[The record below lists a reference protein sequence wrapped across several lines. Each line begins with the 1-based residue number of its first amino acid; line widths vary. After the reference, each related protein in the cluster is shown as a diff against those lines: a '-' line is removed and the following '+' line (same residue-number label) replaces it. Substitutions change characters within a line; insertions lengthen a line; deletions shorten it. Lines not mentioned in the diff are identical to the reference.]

1 VALPRLA
8 CVAVSLFPLAARLRS
23 EPELAREAVVIV
35 EGNGSA
41 ARVIAA
47 SRLARRAGVRPGLT
61 LPQARALIPKLV
73 ARPRD
78 AECERAAQ
86 EALLEIA
93 ERFSPR
99 IEDDGEGVAY
109 LDVDGID
116 RRFRPARKGGPRG
129 TAASPSSPAA
139 AAASPEM
146 SLACALAGAA
156 EAASLPAKVGIAS
169 SKLAARIAATLAES
183 PAIVAAGEEAAFL
196 APLPLA
202 RLSPTPETLGA
213 GAPGA
218 AGTWGIPAHPGTSGT
233 PGIIDIVATLAQWGI
248 KTIGDFAR
256 LPVARVTSRLG
267 NAGRELHA
275 TARGIDPRPL
285 MPSQPPPAFHEGMDL
300 EWPLVA
306 LEPFLFVCRAALERL
321 CLRLEANGLACAR
334 LELTLRLEP
343 EGHQPRTIDLPAPT
357 RDVKTLLTLLRLD
370 LEARPPGA
378 PVAGFTLAA
387 HPDRPR
393 EAQLALY
400 GPAALSPDKLAAT
413 LARLFALLGPGRV
426 GSPRP
431 VDGHRPERQA
441 LVEYAPPPPPLT
453 PDVRRDLRSTAGRG
467 LLAVRVVRPALEI
480 EVLVQDAE
488 DAGETAPLFSQAPK
502 PRAAACRD
510 PASRSTPVSPA
521 PIRKSPTSEPPP
533 APDPFQAPEPRA
545 AASQAPA
552 PFETSG
558 PFEAPN
564 SFEAPESPEISE
576 PDPFQL
582 PELLLASEPCLL
594 APVEIRPIAREDT
607 AGRLRVAGRVKVAAG
622 PWGLEDEWWTP
633 DPTGRDYWDVELT
646 TGGIY
651 RIFRDR
657 ASGAWYADGVY
668 D

>member
-8 CVAVSLFPLAARLRS
+8 CLVVSLFPLAARLRS
-23 EPELAREAVVIV
+23 EPELGREALVIV

-41 ARVIAA
+41 ARVVAA

-78 AECERAAQ
+78 AECERGAQ
-86 EALLEIA
+86 EALLEVA

-99 IEDDGEGVAY
+99 LEDAGEGVAY

-116 RRFRPARKGGPRG
+116 RHFGPAGAAARPAGRKPPGDRAEG
-129 TAASPSSPAA
+129 
-139 AAASPEM
+139 SPEL
-146 SLACALAGAA
+146 SLGRALIAAA
-156 EAASLPAKVGIAS
+156 EAACLPAKVGIAS
-169 SKLAARIAATLAES
+169 SKLAARLAAGLPES
-183 PAIVAAGEEAAFL
+183 PAVVAAGEEAAFL

-202 RLSPTPETLGA
+202 RLSPVLEAPEISGA
-213 GAPGA
+213 
-218 AGTWGIPAHPGTSGT
+218 PGTSGS
-233 PGIIDIVATLAQWGI
+233 PGILEIAATLGRWGI
-248 KTIGDFAR
+248 QTIGELAR
-256 LPVARVTSRLG
+256 LPAARVTSRLG

-285 MPSQPPPAFHEGMDL
+285 MPRQPPPAFHEGMDL

-306 LEPFLFVCRAALERL
+306 LEPFLFVGRAALERL
-321 CLRLEANGLACAR
+321 CGRLEANGLACAR

-343 EGHQPRTIDLPAPT
+343 EGHQLRTIDLPAPT

-393 EAQLALY
+393 EAQLSLY

-431 VDGHRPERQA
+431 VDGHRPERLA
-441 LVEYAPPPPPLT
+441 LVEYAPPPPPLA
-453 PDVRRDLRSTAGRG
+453 PDMRRDPRRVTGRG
-467 LLAVRVVRPALEI
+467 LLAVRVVRPAAEI
-480 EVLVQDAE
+480 EVLVE
-488 DAGETAPLFSQAPK
+488 EP
-502 PRAAACRD
+502 AAA
-510 PASRSTPVSPA
+510 A
-521 PIRKSPTSEPPP
+521 P
-533 APDPFQAPEPRA
+533 A
-545 AASQAPA
+545 AADSAAGDHAAATSSLASPQIAEAPA
-552 PFETSG
+552 ARHPG
-558 PFEAPN
+558 
-564 SFEAPESPEISE
+564 
-576 PDPFQL
+576 
-582 PELLLASEPCLL
+582 EPCLL
-594 APVEIRPIAREDT
+594 APVEIRPVVREDT
-607 AGRLRVAGRVKVAAG
+607 AGQLRVAGRVKVAAG

-633 DPTGRDYWDVELT
+633 SPTGRDYWDVELS
-646 TGGIY
+646 TGGLY

-657 ASGAWYADGVY
+657 AAGTWHVDGVY

>member
-8 CVAVSLFPLAARLRS
+8 CIVVSLFPLAARLRS
-23 EPELAREAVVIV
+23 EPELAREAVIIV
-35 EGNGSA
+35 EGNGST

-47 SRLARRAGVRPGLT
+47 SRLARRAGVRSGLT

-86 EALLEIA
+86 EALIEVA

-99 IEDDGEGVAY
+99 VEDAGEGVAY

-116 RRFRPARKGGPRG
+116 RHFRPAGRRDL
-129 TAASPSSPAA
+129 SPAA
-139 AAASPEM
+139 PAATETGPET
-146 SLACALAGAA
+146 SLGRALLVAA
-156 EAASLPAKVGIAS
+156 ESACLPAKVGIAS
-169 SKLAARIAATLAES
+169 SKLAARIAAGLPEA
-183 PAIVAAGEEAAFL
+183 PAIVAAGQEAAFL

-202 RLSPTPETLGA
+202 RLLPASETLGPPA
-213 GAPGA
+213 PRGARTSGSPVN
-218 AGTWGIPAHPGTSGT
+218 PGTPGN

-248 KTIGDFAR
+248 KTIGDFAH
-256 LPVARVTSRLG
+256 LPASRITSRLG

-306 LEPFLFVCRAALERL
+306 LEPFLFVGRAALERL
-321 CLRLEANGLACAR
+321 CLRLEASGLACAR
-334 LELTLRLEP
+334 LQLTLRLEP
-343 EGHQPRTIDLPAPT
+343 DGHQLRTIDLPAPT

-387 HPDRPR
+387 SPDRPR
-393 EAQLALY
+393 EAQLSLY

-431 VDGHRPERQA
+431 VDGHRPERLA
-441 LVEYAPPPPPLT
+441 LVEYAPPPPPLSSLA
-453 PDVRRDLRSTAGRG
+453 PGFRRDPRCTAGRG
-467 LLAVRVVRPALEI
+467 LLAVRVVRPAMEV
-480 EVLVQDAE
+480 EVLVQDSE
-488 DAGETAPLFSQAPK
+488 ETPAPVPAPARTTE
-502 PRAAACRD
+502 P
-510 PASRSTPVSPA
+510 PSTPA
-521 PIRKSPTSEPPP
+521 PQEPEAPQDPDAPFRSEPTQP
-533 APDPFQAPEPRA
+533 AE
-545 AASQAPA
+545 
-552 PFETSG
+552 
-558 PFEAPN
+558 
-564 SFEAPESPEISE
+564 
-576 PDPFQL
+576 QL
-582 PELLLASEPCLL
+582 LKMAEPCLL
-594 APVEIRPIAREDT
+594 PPVEILPVTRDDT

-633 DPTGRDYWDVELT
+633 NPTGRDYWDVELT
-646 TGGIY
+646 TGGLY

-657 ASGAWYADGVY
+657 ASGNWYMDGVY

>member
-1 VALPRLA
+1 MALPRLA
-8 CVAVSLFPLAARLRS
+8 CLVVSLFPLAARLRS
-23 EPELAREAVVIV
+23 EPELGREALVIV

-41 ARVIAA
+41 ARVVAA

-99 IEDDGEGVAY
+99 LEDAGEGVAY

-116 RRFRPARKGGPRG
+116 RHFGPAGAAARPAGRKPSGDRAAGGPE
-129 TAASPSSPAA
+129 SSLG
-139 AAASPEM
+139 SPEP
-146 SLACALAGAA
+146 SLGSPELSLGSPELSLGRALIAAA
-156 EAASLPAKVGIAS
+156 EAACLPAKVGIAS
-169 SKLAARIAATLAES
+169 SKLAARLAAGLPES
-183 PAIVAAGEEAAFL
+183 PAVVAAGEEAAFL

-202 RLSPTPETLGA
+202 RLSPVLEAPEIS

-218 AGTWGIPAHPGTSGT
+218 PGTSGA
-233 PGIIDIVATLAQWGI
+233 PGILEIAATLGRWGI
-248 KTIGDFAR
+248 QTIGELAR
-256 LPVARVTSRLG
+256 LPAARVTSRLG

-285 MPSQPPPAFHEGMDL
+285 MPRQPPPAFHEGMDL

-306 LEPFLFVCRAALERL
+306 LEPFLFVGRAALDRL
-321 CLRLEANGLACAR
+321 CGRLEANGLACAR

-343 EGHQPRTIDLPAPT
+343 EGHQLRTIDLPAPT

-393 EAQLALY
+393 EAQLSLY

-413 LARLFALLGPGRV
+413 LARLFALLGPGRA

-431 VDGHRPERQA
+431 VDGHRPERLA
-441 LVEYAPPPPPLT
+441 LVEYAPPPPPLA
-453 PDVRRDLRSTAGRG
+453 PDTRRDPRRVMGRG
-467 LLAVRVVRPALEI
+467 LLAVRVVRPAVEI
-480 EVLVQDAE
+480 EVLVEEGA
-488 DAGETAPLFSQAPK
+488 ASAP
-502 PRAAACRD
+502 AAARLRVEPSGNLREESVPPRGEPTD
-510 PASRSTPVSPA
+510 PGDLREVSVSP
-521 PIRKSPTSEPPP
+521 RGEPT
-533 APDPFQAPEPRA
+533 
-545 AASQAPA
+545 
-552 PFETSG
+552 
-558 PFEAPN
+558 
-564 SFEAPESPEISE
+564 
-576 PDPFQL
+576 
-582 PELLLASEPCLL
+582 EPCLL
-594 APVEIRPIAREDT
+594 APVEVRPVVREDT
-607 AGRLRVAGRVKVAAG
+607 AGQLRVAGRVKVAAG

-633 DPTGRDYWDVELT
+633 SPTGRDYWDVELS
-646 TGGIY
+646 TGGLY

-657 ASGAWYADGVY
+657 AAGTWHVDGVY

>member
-8 CVAVSLFPLAARLRS
+8 CIVVSLFPLAARLRS

-47 SRLARRAGVRPGLT
+47 SRLARRAGVRSGLT

-73 ARPRD
+73 ARARD

-86 EALLEIA
+86 EALLEVA

-99 IEDDGEGVAY
+99 VEDAGEGVAY

-116 RRFRPARKGGPRG
+116 RRFRPAARRDP
-129 TAASPSSPAA
+129 SPAPDA
-139 AAASPEM
+139 AAEAGPETG
-146 SLACALAGAA
+146 LGRALLVAA
-156 EAASLPAKVGIAS
+156 EAACLPAKVGIAS
-169 SKLAARIAATLAES
+169 SKLAARIAAGLPES
-183 PAIVAAGEEAAFL
+183 PAIVAAGQEPAFL

-202 RLSPTPETLGA
+202 RLSPASETMGSP
-213 GAPGA
+213 APGA
-218 AGTWGIPAHPGTSGT
+218 ARNPGIPGIPGN
-233 PGIIDIVATLAQWGI
+233 PGIIEIVATLTQWGI
-248 KTIGDFAR
+248 KTIGDFAH
-256 LPVARVTSRLG
+256 LPVSRITSRLG

-306 LEPFLFVCRAALERL
+306 LEPFLFVGRAALERL

-334 LELTLRLEP
+334 LQLALRLEP
-343 EGHQPRTIDLPAPT
+343 EGHQLRTIDLPAPT

-387 HPDRPR
+387 SPDRPR
-393 EAQLALY
+393 EAQLSLY

-431 VDGHRPERQA
+431 VDGHRPERLA
-441 LVEYAPPPPPLT
+441 LVEYAPPPPPLGS
-453 PDVRRDLRSTAGRG
+453 PASGLRRDPRCTVGRG
-467 LLAVRVVRPALEI
+467 LLAVRVVRPAMEI
-480 EVLVQDAE
+480 EVLVQDSE
-488 DAGETAPLFSQAPK
+488 ETPGPS
-502 PRAAACRD
+502 RATE
-510 PASRSTPVSPA
+510 PSRT
-521 PIRKSPTSEPPP
+521 
-533 APDPFQAPEPRA
+533 PDPQDPEQPQTGLRDE
-545 AASQAPA
+545 PA
-552 PFETSG
+552 QPAEQ
-558 PFEAPN
+558 PLKMA
-564 SFEAPESPEISE
+564 
-576 PDPFQL
+576 
-582 PELLLASEPCLL
+582 EPCLL
-594 APVEIRPIAREDT
+594 PPVEIRPVAGDET

-633 DPTGRDYWDVELT
+633 NPTGRDYWDVELT
-646 TGGIY
+646 TGGLY
-651 RIFRDR
+651 RIYRDR
-657 ASGAWYADGVY
+657 ASGTWYMDGVY